1 MVRHDDK
8 SITLEQ
14 NETRVPFF
22 ERQTII
28 FIAVLVLLGGAALS
42 FLSYQN
48 SQVTILK
55 ENVRQ
60 LQSSIAGVT
69 QSLSFSSSIHSQNT
83 QQVEQYAQQFDAALL
98 AVNNVDI
105 PFVFKPRTEQFIF
118 TSKLFSEQLDQLLA
132 SRTSINQLAQVI
144 NSSLANQDK
153 SDAAKAIYLRL
164 YSYLF
169 SSLGGGS
176 NLPQATETEQG
187 YYYIMDD
194 LLGLASQL
202 PREEQQTVEKLLHTL
217 APLLARYSQF
227 QMAINDLLEH
237 PTNSEA
243 EQFLTLL
250 EHFSAQYYKYMISII
265 LGVALLIGGMLVA
278 RIRILHQLVQ
288 EGTEAVQGTN
298 ENKNSADEN
307 GAVTSSSKDREPN
320 EEVLPWPE
328 MVTSVSENQA
338 NLNSNEVIG
347 LKNSEELQKNE
358 PTHSLSFDFDNSVN
372 SLPQEPTHSEANEP
386 EPLTST
392 ELDISVIDKETVDD
406 LVTPLGQDGSYFCLD
421 YMMECMGG
429 DLESVIMLLEIF
441 IQDHSNDDK
450 KLAEAIRNNE
460 SEIATRIAHSL
471 KGVAGSIGAEGL
483 KKQSELAEKTLKSGG
498 VPEQAVLDEL
508 AHQLSETS
516 AGVMTFLEAQTSNNS
531 TV

>member
-14 NETRVPFF
+14 SETRVPFF

-48 SQVTILK
+48 SQVTVLK
-55 ENVRQ
+55 EHVRQ
-60 LQSSIAGVT
+60 LQSSISGIT
-69 QSLSFSSSIHSQNT
+69 QSLSFSSSVHSQNT
-83 QQVEQYAQQFDAALL
+83 QQVDQYAQRFDTALL
-98 AVNNVDI
+98 AVSSVDI
-105 PFVFKPRTEQFIF
+105 PLVFKPRTEQFIF

-144 NSSLANQDK
+144 NTSLANQNK

-169 SSLGGGS
+169 SSLGGS
-176 NLPQATETEQG
+176 SSLPQATETEQG

-202 PREEQQTVEKLLHTL
+202 PKEEQQNVEKLLHTL

-227 QMAINDLLEH
+227 QMAINDLLDH
-237 PTNSEA
+237 PTNNEA

-265 LGVALLIGGMLVA
+265 LGISLLIGGMLIA
-278 RIRILHQLVQ
+278 RIRTLHQLVQ
-288 EGTEAVQGTN
+288 EGAEAAQD
-298 ENKNSADEN
+298 ADEHKADVN
-307 GAVTSSSKDREPN
+307 RVVTSSAKDREPK

-328 MVTSVSENQA
+328 MVASIPENQTG
-338 NLNSNEVIG
+338 LNSNDVNG
-347 LKNSEELQKNE
+347 LKSSEEPQKNE
-358 PTHSLSFDFDNSVN
+358 PTSSLSFDFDNNVN
-372 SLPQEPTHSEANEP
+372 NVHQDPINSEPYDP
-386 EPLTST
+386 EPLVSV
-392 ELDISVIDKETVDD
+392 ELDTSVIEKEKVEDSVSQVDSKD
-406 LVTPLGQDGSYFCLD
+406 SYFCLD

-441 IQDHSNDDK
+441 IQDHSSDDK
-450 KLAEAIRNNE
+450 KLAEAIQNNE

-483 KKQSELAEKTLKSGG
+483 KKQSELAEKALKSGD
-498 VPEQAVLDEL
+498 VPEQTVLDEL
-508 AHQLSETS
+508 AHQLAETS